1 MANID
6 AWEGLPQDPSLSL
19 LTEADWYAYNSWVN
33 ENYDNIM
40 ERNRALL
47 GGSRN
52 QWTYQRALEN
62 PAFKKWLESGK
73 PQSSSTQRATG
84 SSPEQ
89 PGTDGSPIDPA
100 YLQWLID
107 QYGTAVANA
116 VVSGQTQYS
125 NDYMYNYYKTNVA
138 PTMPTTTT
146 TGGTSATETGGIP
159 NFPTTA
165 PPQGYHWE
173 LQDTTGAGD
182 FAWMPVPGTLNSNEQ
197 TILASQQLEQAK
209 FEWQKSFD
217 ERQLAQSE
225 AQMAQNKELA
235 DREFQLALEQLYANL
250 AQSPENW
257 IVATEFL
264 NKIKPGESRP
274 LTVPKFL
281 SPLINRPTGTALEKV
296 DYTVPSAR
304 TYNRLSQTEKQ
315 MLSGYSKWLGGPGLG
330 DIAKKVEEGLPQQNQ
345 AAARWKPAFQV

>member
-1 MANID
+1 MVNITT
-6 AWEGLPQDPSLSL
+6 WEGTPQNALESL

-33 ENYDNIM
+33 ENYSGM
-40 ERNRALL
+40 ERYKALL
-47 GGSRN
+47 SGSRN
-52 QWTYQRALEN
+52 QWTYQRAKEN
-62 PAFKKWLESGK
+62 KDFQRWLDSGK
-73 PQSSSTQRATG
+73 PQSTSTQRSTG
-84 SSPEQ
+84 SQPEQ
-89 PGTDGSPIDPA
+89 PQASTGIDPA

-107 QYGTAVANA
+107 EYGTVVADA
-116 VVSGQTQYS
+116 VVSGKTQYT
-125 NDYMYNYYKTNVA
+125 NDYMFNYWKTSVV
-138 PTMPTTTT
+138 PMTGTTT
-146 TGGTSATETGGIP
+146 TGGTSTTGFGGIP
-159 NFPTTA
+159 EFPTTA
-165 PPQGYHWE
+165 PPRGYHWE
-173 LQDTTGAGD
+173 LQEGLEG
-182 FAWMPVPGTLNSNEQ
+182 WNWIPLPGTLNSNEQ

-225 AQMAQNKELA
+225 AQMAQNKEMA

-264 NKIKPGESRP
+264 NKIKPGEAQP

-281 SPLINRPTGTALEKV
+281 SPLINRPAGTALEKV

-304 TYNRLSQTEKQ
+304 TYNRLSPTEKQ

-330 DIAKKVEEGLPQQNQ
+330 DIAQKVEESLPQQNQ